1 MALPFLHLAG
11 EKYESENYVRHRAS
25 NQATRLD
32 VFFKSPRRVCTIKG
46 KEQVQQAI
54 EEICNVFD
62 PPEDERFWVEI

>member
-1 MALPFLHLAG
+1 MALPYLHLSG
-11 EKYESENYVRHRAS
+11 QKYASSRYVRHRALD
-25 NQATRLD
+25 QATRLD
-32 VFFKSPRRVCTIKG
+32 VFFNSPREVCTIKG